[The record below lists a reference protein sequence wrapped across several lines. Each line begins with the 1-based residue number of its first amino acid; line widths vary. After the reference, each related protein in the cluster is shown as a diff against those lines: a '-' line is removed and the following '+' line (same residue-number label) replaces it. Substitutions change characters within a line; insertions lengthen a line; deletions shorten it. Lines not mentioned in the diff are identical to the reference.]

1 MCASLKA
8 MKRISGIVVLV
19 AALAGIA
26 VGASGAS
33 GASPKTCLAGFTE
46 SRGPSQLTVSGDTCA
61 NARQVSER
69 AAAIAPAGCIKVLNR
84 KGHLG
89 FRKPCVQRRY
99 SCAAVQINKRRTL
112 RVTCKRGSRQIRF
125 MY

>member
-1 MCASLKA
+1 
-8 MKRISGIVVLV
+8 MKRISGVVVLV
-19 AALAGIA
+19 AALAGFTA
-26 VGASGAS
+26 GASGAS
-33 GASPKTCLAGFTE
+33 GASSKTCQSGFTE
-46 SRGPSQLTVSGDTCA
+46 SRGPSQLTVTGDTCA

-99 SCAAVQINKRRTL
+99 SCSAVQINKRRTL